1 MIKILLPEQLIEKL
15 KSKGVK
21 FELYTEKDAIDF
33 LNYHNYYVKLTAY
46 RSNFSKHNNLY
57 VGLDF
62 LALKDLST
70 IDMPLKHLILK
81 ATLGIE
87 HSLKVNM
94 LKDIQ
99 ERDINEFQ
107 IVKEYLS
114 QFDRVLGEL
123 NARRN
128 SSYVKNLLAKYP
140 HPDYPIWVFLEVISF
155 GEFVNLYRYYC
166 ETYSCGSLDYEIL
179 YGVRD
184 IRNAAAHNN
193 CIIHNL
199 RDKSGYYKNEVVTI
213 VRALLPELRLR
224 TIRDRLKNQSVQDF
238 VSLLIGLDI
247 VVMSNPFKTK
257 LLEEFAILFTDRMT
271 RKAYLYKSAPAISQ
285 TYEFCK
291 KVLDAVI
298 AHGLK

>member
-1 MIKILLPEQLIEKL
+1 MINILLPEQLIEKL

-21 FELYTEKDAIDF
+21 FELYSEEDAIDF
-33 LNYHNYYVKLTAY
+33 INYHNYYVKLTAY
-46 RSNFSKHNNLY
+46 RSNFSKHDNQY

-70 IDMPLKHLILK
+70 IDMHLKHLILK

-99 ERDINEFQ
+99 ERNIDEFQ
-107 IVKEYLS
+107 LVHDYLS
-114 QFDRVLGEL
+114 QFGRVLNEL
-123 NARRN
+123 NERRN
-128 SSYVKNLLAKYP
+128 SSYVKNLLSKYP

-155 GEFVNLYRYYC
+155 GEFVNFYRYYC
-166 ETYSCGSLDYEIL
+166 ETYNCGSLDYKIL
-179 YGVRD
+179 YSVRD

-199 RDKSGYYKNEVVTI
+199 GDKSGYYKKEI
-213 VRALLPELRLR
+213 VSKVQVLVPELRLG

-238 VSLLIGLDI
+238 VSILIALDT
-247 VVMSNPFKTK
+247 VVISKEFKKK
-257 LLEEFAILFTDRMT
+257 LLEEFAKLFNDRML
-271 RKAYLYKSAPAISQ
+271 REAHLYKSAPAIGQ

-291 KVLDAVI
+291 KVLDTVI
-298 AHGLK
+298 AHD